1 VEQMYF
7 RGRQA
12 GSFCR
17 RTRRND
23 ALVSPIT
30 TVCCLAVVVVVV
42 VVVVVDDD
50 DDDDDDGDC
59 RLIHFQR
66 SAPIVKL

>member
-1 VEQMYF
+1 MSRLNRCVINYD
-7 RGRQA
+7 R
-12 GSFCR
+12 
-17 RTRRND
+17 
-23 ALVSPIT
+23 
-30 TVCCLAVVVVVV
+30 